1 MREVEPWMTES
12 MGEVGSEHVDEFG
25 RPFSLPSCLCA
36 SLLNPD
42 QSLNATWQ
50 VRGLIAMLQTYDKR
64 ALCGR
69 VMGTADHETM
79 LKNVKQPVLCL
90 CGDSDPLQKTT
101 MKAALL
107 LQNGKYVN
115 VGPAGEDAVD
125 EFPDEYVQ
133 QVVDFFR
140 VSSKNRVTERSSC
153 AALPSAEM
161 DAARNAERRGGR
173 MSATMSPTT
182 VLDDTPPSSAATCE
196 ITAAADSVDG
206 GGEKEVEPSKESRG
220 SSERSR
226 TKFSFKNLVKG
237 KK

>member
-1 MREVEPWMTES
+1 MAECMRE
-12 MGEVGSEHVDEFG
+12 G
-25 RPFSLPSCLCA
+25 RNDPGRLFPLLLVLVC
-36 SLLNPD
+36 SLLTNPG
-42 QSLNATWQ
+42 QSCNATWQ
-50 VRGLIAMLQTYDKR
+50 VRGLISMLQTYDKR
-64 ALCGR
+64 NLCGR
-69 VMGTADHETM
+69 MMAIVDHERM

-90 CGDSDPLQKTT
+90 CGDLDPLQKTT
-101 MKAALL
+101 MKAGLL

-115 VGPAGEDAVD
+115 LGPAGEDAVD

-140 VSSKNRVTERSSC
+140 VSNRVTERSSC

-182 VLDDTPPSSAATCE
+182 VLDDTPSAAPSE
-196 ITAAADSVDG
+196 IVVPIECIDKE
-206 GGEKEVEPSKESRG
+206 GEKEAEASKESRG